1 MKRVLLLINQSGPPY
16 DVFASMLT
24 TLAAD
29 TGQFTVEASDDRNTL
44 QNLNGFDAVA
54 LYILGGEL
62 TPGQEQG
69 LVSFVREGGGLLAV
83 HGANAGGLV
92 QYQDYIEMIG
102 TEFIGHD
109 PLGLFEV
116 ETVEGIDDALPRLER
131 TFRVTDECYNLKIR
145 TDAPLRW
152 FQHGSWRFERKP
164 LGYVRDYGAG
174 RVFYTALGHDYRTF
188 NHGEFQDQIIKGLRY
203 VCGLKDRDTVRIGL
217 VGYGPLFT
225 MGKHH
230 SGLIAD
236 TYGFELA
243 AVCDKDPARLEVAK
257 EEQGAHIATFT
268 DTKDMIDSGL
278 IDLAI
283 IIVPHVYHARVAKP
297 FLEAGLNVISEKP
310 FTIHVSEADDLIATA
325 REKGV
330 MLSVYHNRHWDPD
343 ILSLREIVESGVIG
357 ELYSIECNMVGWGMP
372 GNQWRSHKPVSGGM
386 MYDMGAHQFEKIL
399 QLVPRTDIQGN
410 RINKHATLYG
420 NFLKRV
426 WQNSTNEDFCR
437 AYVRFDAG
445 LEAQLLHS
453 NIHASSRPLWT
464 VQGTG
469 GSVVMEGWDGSATIT
484 VPGDD
489 GRMVESQIQPWPRGS
504 QWAGYYKNVADHLL
518 SGLPLII
525 TAEWAKGTIQCIEG
539 CETAAR
545 ENRLVE
551 IEFEY

>member
-1 MKRVLLLINQSGPPY
+1 MKRVLLLINQPVPPY
-16 DVFASMLT
+16 DAFASMLT

-29 TGQFTVEASDDRNTL
+29 TGQFTVEVSDDRNAL
-44 QNLNGFDAVA
+44 QNLDGFDAVA
-54 LYILGGEL
+54 LYILGGEF
-62 TPGQEQG
+62 TPEQEQG
-69 LVSFVREGGGLLAV
+69 LVSFVRDGGGLLAV
-83 HGANAGGLV
+83 HGANAGGLG
-92 QYQDYIEMIG
+92 QYQDYIEMLG
-102 TEFIGHD
+102 TELTGHD
-109 PLGLFEV
+109 PIGMFEV
-116 ETVEGIDDALPRLER
+116 ETVQGIDDVLPRLEQN
-131 TFRVTDECYNLKIR
+131 FRVTDECYNLKIR

-174 RVFYTALGHDYRTF
+174 RVFYTALGHDHRTF
-188 NHGEFQDQIIKGLRY
+188 NHVAFQDQIIKGIRY

-268 DTKDMIDSGL
+268 DTRDLIDSGL
-278 IDLAI
+278 IDLAVV
-283 IIVPHVYHARVAKP
+283 IVPHVYHAQVAKP

-325 REKGV
+325 RENGA

-343 ILSLREIVESGVIG
+343 ILSLREIVGSGVIG
-357 ELYSIECNMVGWGMP
+357 EPYSIECNMVGWGMP

-399 QLVPRTDIQGN
+399 QLVPRTDAQGN

-426 WQNSTNEDFCR
+426 WQNTTNEDFCR
-437 AYVRFDAG
+437 AYVRFDTG

-489 GRMVESQIQPWPRGS
+489 GRMTESQIQPWPRGS
-504 QWAGYYKNVADHLL
+504 QWAGYYKNTADHLL

-525 TAEWAKGTIQCIEG
+525 TGEWAKGTIQCIEG